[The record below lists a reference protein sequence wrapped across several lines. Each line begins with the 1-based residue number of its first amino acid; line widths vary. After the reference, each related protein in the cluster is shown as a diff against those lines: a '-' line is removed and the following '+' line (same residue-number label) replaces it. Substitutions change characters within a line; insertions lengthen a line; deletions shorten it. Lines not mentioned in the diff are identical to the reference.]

1 MKKHTLRFLLLP
13 LLALA
18 LGLPGLSAA
27 EPAIIAK
34 ARAYL
39 GSEEALNQVKTL
51 HYYGE
56 LEVEGSES
64 EAPISVEIIFQ
75 KPYRQRSVITSERG
89 SEITGLSEYD
99 GWQRVSAKGDDTRW
113 RLSLMSI
120 PQVKGL
126 RANVWEN
133 LSFFR
138 GLEDEGGELKDL
150 GETVIEGTTCRKI
163 AFVHGKAA
171 TFTRYFDVA
180 TGRLVLTETLRGE
193 KITEEGTI
201 VSGGVKF
208 PKVLHTQT
216 PRGDGTTQMVTITFD
231 RVIVNETVSP
241 DQFEV
246 PMLMAN

>member
-75 KPYRQRSVITSERG
+75 KPYRQRSVIISDRG

-120 PQVKGL
+120 P
-126 RANVWEN
+126 
-133 LSFFR
+133 
-138 GLEDEGGELKDL
+138 
-150 GETVIEGTTCRKI
+150 
-163 AFVHGKAA
+163 H
-171 TFTRYFDVA
+171 
-180 TGRLVLTETLRGE
+180 
-193 KITEEGTI
+193 
-201 VSGGVKF
+201 
-208 PKVLHTQT
+208 
-216 PRGDGTTQMVTITFD
+216 
-231 RVIVNETVSP
+231 
-241 DQFEV
+241 
-246 PMLMAN
+246 